1 MNVKATIE
9 FTGTV
14 QELMEHLAGTYRYPE
29 EITVTATVTLLSQ
42 HSQNNNVR
50 HMVDTYKV
58 SETTAMRGIDIM
70 EKAYVTG
77 EDPPFRNVS
86 FTGGGPFKIAA
97 IKALRRETG
106 LGLKEAKD
114 YVEWFYNIP
123 RAGAL

>member
-14 QELMEHLAGTYRYPE
+14 RELMEYLAGTYRYPE
-29 EITVTATVTLLSQ
+29 EVTITATVTTLQ

-58 SETTAMRGIDIM
+58 SETTAMRGIVIM

-77 EDPPFRNVS
+77 EDPPFRDGPS
-86 FTGGGPFKIAA
+86 ASEGPFKIAA

-123 RAGAL
+123 RAGY